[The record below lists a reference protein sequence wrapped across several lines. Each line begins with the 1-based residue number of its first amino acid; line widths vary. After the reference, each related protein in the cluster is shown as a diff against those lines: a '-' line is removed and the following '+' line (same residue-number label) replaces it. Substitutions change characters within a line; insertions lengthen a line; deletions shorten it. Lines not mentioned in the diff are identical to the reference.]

1 VTVIGGRY
9 RLIDRIGSGG
19 ASAVWRGR
27 DERLGRTVAVKVL
40 GPEREGSELVR
51 EARAA
56 ARLSNPHVGT
66 VYDVGEA
73 PDGSAYLVMEF
84 IPGQSLAQRLKEGVL
99 SWRSAVE
106 LCAEVADGLAATHAA
121 GLVHRDVKP
130 ANVMLCP
137 TGAKLVDFGISAEI
151 GEPADEAPDGCVVGT
166 PAYVSPERLA
176 GSPALPAADVYA
188 LGLLLYRALTGWLPW
203 DVDSRSAVLRA
214 HLMTEPAPLPPIPGL
229 PEEVAEDCTRC
240 LAKDPVRR
248 PTAAELADAWFRL
261 VPAALAVAPTAATRA
276 A

>member
-1 VTVIGGRY
+1 MIGGRY
-9 RLIDRIGSGG
+9 RLIEHIGSGG

-27 DERLGRTVAVKVL
+27 DERLGRVVAVKLL
-40 GPEREGSELVR
+40 GHEREGSELVR

-66 VYDVGEA
+66 VYDVGETG
-73 PDGSAYLVMEF
+73 DGSAYLVMEF
-84 IPGQSLAQRLKEGVL
+84 IEGPSLAQRLREGVL
-99 SWRSAVE
+99 SWRPALE

-214 HLMTEPAPLPPIPGL
+214 HLLSEPAPLPPIPGL
-229 PEEVAEDCTRC
+229 PIEVADDCIRC
-240 LAKDPVRR
+240 LAKDPAHR
-248 PTAAELADAWFRL
+248 PSAVELADAWCRL
-261 VPAALAVAPTAATRA
+261 VPAARA
-276 A
+276 AQPATATHAA

>member
-1 VTVIGGRY
+1 VTTVGGRY
-9 RLIDRIGSGG
+9 RLIERIGTGG

-27 DERLGRTVAVKVL
+27 DERLGRTVAVKLL
-40 GPEREGSELVR
+40 GPEREGSELIR

-56 ARLSNPHVGT
+56 ARLSNRHIGT
-66 VYDVGEA
+66 VYDVGETT
-73 PDGSAYLVMEF
+73 DGSAFLVMEF
-84 IPGQSLAQRLKEGVL
+84 IAGQSLAQRLKEGVL
-99 SWRSAVE
+99 SWRSALQ
-106 LCAEVADGLAATHAA
+106 LCAEVADGLSATHAA

-214 HLMTEPAPLPPIPGL
+214 HLLTEPAPLPPIPGL
-229 PEEVAEDCTRC
+229 PAEVAEDCTRC
-240 LAKDPVRR
+240 LAKDPARR
-248 PTAAELADAWFRL
+248 PTAADLADAWFRL
-261 VPAALAVAPTAATRA
+261 VPAALAVEPSRATQAA
-276 A
+276 

>member
-1 VTVIGGRY
+1 VTTVDGRY
-9 RLIDRIGSGG
+9 RLVERVGTGA
-19 ASAVWRGR
+19 ASAVWRGW
-27 DERLGRTVAVKVL
+27 DEHLGRTVAIKVL
-40 GPEREGSELVR
+40 GPEREGSELAR

-66 VYDVGEA
+66 VYDYGETD
-73 PDGSAYLVMEF
+73 DGSAYLVMEF
-84 IPGQSLAQRLKEGVL
+84 IDGPSLAQRLKSGVL
-99 SWRSAVE
+99 SWRAAVE
-106 LCAEVADGLAATHAA
+106 LCADVADGLCAVHAA

-151 GEPADEAPDGCVVGT
+151 GESADEAPDGCVVGT
-166 PAYVSPERLA
+166 PAYVAPERLA
-176 GSPALPAADVYA
+176 GSPAMPAADVYA

-229 PEEVAEDCTRC
+229 PAEVAQDCVRC
-240 LAKDPVRR
+240 LAKDPLRR
-248 PTAAELADAWFRL
+248 PSAPELAESWSRL
-261 VPAALAVAPTAATRA
+261 VPAALATAVPAR
-276 A
+276 